1 MNLEEDLAEGSTSSC
16 AASTN
21 HMSQATPPGAS
32 ESLRCPICLDATNDR
47 ASASWCSHPV
57 CFSCLVEWFHRRV
70 VCPICQWS
78 FPHNFHTVGDT
89 NSGMYST
96 GQYGSSDSRA
106 QGGRAGLSS
115 EERKW
120 YRSSGRQHH
129 NSFSRSR
136 GGTRGGRRGGT
147 RGGRRGSRHGGVRE
161 RNRSRYQRRHHDG
174 HGRVQQA
181 QGYNRSS
188 RRRRQQSRAQNTAR
202 GNGRAP
208 RTKQHIRAASRRCR
222 RRQQGP
228 RVSFMEPQVTRSRF
242 RQRSRSTVRQTLRE
256 NLRRME
262 RDEGRALRHE
272 WHIQASSR
280 RNEHRQHRRQLSY
293 REPQVTR
300 NRPRGRSR
308 NSRHQTLRE
317 NPRRVELDERGFLRI
332 ERAVPPSSR
341 RSQRRQRERR
351 VSFIEPRAT
360 RRQTRGTPRSTRRQT
375 LRENLRRMERDEGRA
390 LRLERDVPTSSGWS
404 EHRQQGHQVYI
415 TEPQPTR
422 N

>member
-16 AASTN
+16 ADSTN

-32 ESLRCPICLDATNDR
+32 ESLGLPICLDTTNDR
-47 ASASWCSHPV
+47 GSVSWCSHPV

-78 FPHNFHTVGDT
+78 FPHNFCTVGDT
-89 NSGMYST
+89 NSGTYST
-96 GQYGSSDSRA
+96 GQYSSSDNHA
-106 QGGRAGLSS
+106 QGGRAGPSS

-120 YRSSGRQHH
+120 HRSSGHQHR

-136 GGTRGGRRGGT
+136 GGTWGGRRGT
-147 RGGRRGSRHGGVRE
+147 RRGGARE

-181 QGYNRSS
+181 QGYNSSS

-208 RTKQHIRAASRRCR
+208 RTEQHIRAASRRRR

-228 RVSFMEPQVTRSRF
+228 RVSFMEPQATRSRF

-262 RDEGRALRHE
+262 RAEGLALRHE

-280 RNEHRQHRRQLSY
+280 RNDHRQHRRQLSY
-293 REPQVTR
+293 REPQATR
-300 NRPRGRSR
+300 NRPRGRFC

-317 NPRRVELDERGFLRI
+317 NPRRVEHDERGFLRI
-332 ERAVPPSSR
+332 ERAVPASSR
-341 RSQRRQRERR
+341 RSQRRQRERQFF
-351 VSFIEPRAT
+351 FIEPQAT
-360 RRQTRGTPRSTRRQT
+360 RRQTQGMPRSTRRQT
-375 LRENLRRMERDEGRA
+375 PRESLRRMERDEGRA
-390 LRLERDVPTSSGWS
+390 LRLQQDIPTSSGWS
-404 EHRQQGHQVYI
+404 EHRQRGHQVYI